1 MDNHEFLAEAFRGYQ
16 KKIDQFVHFFGTD
29 LEGVIEKMPYVHARE
44 VLTGIYEEKKS
55 LAKIGKEL
63 GISPT
68 RVREIKRQAYRKAR
82 EILDDTLVEERAM
95 NERISELQDKY
106 GF

>member
-29 LEGVIEKMPYVHARE
+29 MESIIERMPYVHARE
-44 VLTGIYEEKKS
+44 VLTGIYEEKTS
-55 LAKIGKEL
+55 MSQLGREV

-68 RVREIKRQAYRKAR
+68 RVREIKRQAYRKVR
-82 EILDDTLVEERAM
+82 EILWDAKAEEQAL
-95 NERISELQDKY
+95 NDRIQED
-106 GF
+106 

>member
-29 LEGVIEKMPYVHARE
+29 MESIIERMPYVHARE

-55 LAKIGKEL
+55 LRQIGREV

-68 RVREIKRQAYRKAR
+68 RVREIKRQAYRKVR
-82 EILDDTLVEERAM
+82 EILWDAEAEERAM
-95 NERISELQDKY
+95 NERISELRDEY

>member
-29 LEGVIEKMPYVHARE
+29 MESIIERMPYVHARE

-55 LAKIGKEL
+55 MSQIGREV

-68 RVREIKRQAYRKAR
+68 RVREIKRQAYRKVR
-82 EILDDTLVEERAM
+82 EILWDAKAEEQAL
-95 NERISELQDKY
+95 NDRIQED
-106 GF
+106 

>member
-29 LEGVIEKMPYVHARE
+29 MESIIERMPYVHARE

-55 LAKIGKEL
+55 LRQIGREV

-68 RVREIKRQAYRKAR
+68 RVREIKRQAYRKVR
-82 EILDDTLVEERAM
+82 EILWDAEAEVRAM
-95 NERISELQDKY
+95 NERNSELRDEY